1 MCPTAAVSV
10 VPERERPELDAVLA
24 SFRMRRRP
32 IPGSRRRAIFPFY
45 CCWQSGSWRPGAAGK
60 KASHVEDR
68 FPGASHPAH
77 PPPYLVTCT
86 TFGTSSRVALEI
98 SRWQYSNIH
107 AIQLFSE
114 MAASPGTELVSPA
127 SPPTTTS
134 QTSHLKAYPYLFVRE
149 TDQVEDWID
158 SKKLI
163 YNPLPSTDGLLLH
176 GLRGVSEGGGTPIPP
191 L

>member
-1 MCPTAAVSV
+1 M
-10 VPERERPELDAVLA
+10 LA
-24 SFRMRRRP
+24 SSRMRRRP

-77 PPPYLVTCT
+77 PPLPRHMHNIWNI
-86 TFGTSSRVALEI
+86 TSRIGNLKLPF
-98 SRWQYSNIH
+98 SNIK

-127 SPPTTTS
+127 SPPTTTGS

-158 SKKLI
+158 SKKLC

>member
-10 VPERERPELDAVLA
+10 VPERERPELDAVA
-24 SFRMRRRP
+24 SSRTRRRP

-45 CCWQSGSWRPGAAGK
+45 CCWQSGSWRPAGAAGK
-60 KASHVEDR
+60 KASHVEER

-77 PPPYLVTCT
+77 PTLPRHMHNIWNITSRIGNLTLVL
-86 TFGTSSRVALEI
+86 SK
-98 SRWQYSNIH
+98 IH

-149 TDQVEDWID
+149 TDQVED
-158 SKKLI
+158 
-163 YNPLPSTDGLLLH
+163 
-176 GLRGVSEGGGTPIPP
+176 
-191 L
+191 

>member
-1 MCPTAAVSV
+1 M
-10 VPERERPELDAVLA
+10 LA
-24 SFRMRRRP
+24 SSRTRRRP

-77 PPPYLVTCT
+77 PLLPRHMHNIWNI
-86 TFGTSSRVALEI
+86 TSRIGNPMLSL
-98 SRWQYSNIH
+98 STIH
-107 AIQLFSE
+107 AIQFFSE

-127 SPPTTTS
+127 SPPTTTGS